1 MQTAVPQTRVFQ
13 VADNLKGEVAAS
25 VSRRRNFENQM
36 GV

>member
-13 VADNLKGEVAAS
+13 VAYSLKGEVVAS